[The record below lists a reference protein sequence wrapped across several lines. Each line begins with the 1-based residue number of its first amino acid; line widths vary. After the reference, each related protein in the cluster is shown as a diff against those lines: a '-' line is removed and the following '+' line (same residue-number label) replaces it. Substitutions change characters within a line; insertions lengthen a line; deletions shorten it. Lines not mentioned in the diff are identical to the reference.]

1 MKKKSRIAIILTM
14 AVIISI
20 LPVNSMTALGYTQK
34 TDAPSYFFAT
44 MEYGYIDMIWDDPD
58 EDELNDLSY
67 FEVYVKEPGSNSYK
81 LIEKIDALDMDVWTS
96 DDMDDAYYN
105 YTYYADTP
113 GSYSFKLRTVYS
125 VFDEDEGKDIEK
137 EAEWLYD
144 EEDFASLE
152 MAKVKTE
159 LVGKTSVKVT
169 WNKIDG
175 ADGYHVYGMRAD
187 YSYDAYDEIISSGDT
202 TSWICT
208 GLKENKEYIF
218 AVAPYVLVEGKP
230 VESMR
235 SDWMNCTT
243 GVTKAKITSIY
254 TSAGSAVLKW
264 SKNANAD
271 GYEIFRAASAA
282 GTYKKI
288 KTIKNKTTTSFTDKK
303 KKAGKRYYYKVRAY
317 VTLDGSKHYGAFS
330 ASKSVKISSKTLT
343 QQQARKAY
351 LALKNESLYYPKTL
365 IVNGIFS
372 GTIKGEKAIMIYYSA
387 KNGYGVRSW
396 DYFTYFPSSGKWNH
410 SYTPVALKNKTTL
423 NKSKIIHWN

>member
-20 LPVNSMTALGYTQK
+20 LPVNSMTALGFTQK

-44 MEYGYIDMIWDDPD
+44 KEYGYIDMICDNPD

-96 DDMDDAYYN
+96 GDMDDAYYN

-152 MAKVKTE
+152 MPKVKTE
-159 LVGKTSVKVT
+159 LAGKTSIKVT

-175 ADGYHVYGMRAD
+175 VDGYHVYGMRAD

-230 VESMR
+230 VE
-235 SDWMNCTT
+235 N
-243 GVTKAKITSIY
+243 
-254 TSAGSAVLKW
+254 
-264 SKNANAD
+264 
-271 GYEIFRAASAA
+271 
-282 GTYKKI
+282 
-288 KTIKNKTTTSFTDKK
+288 
-303 KKAGKRYYYKVRAY
+303 
-317 VTLDGSKHYGAFS
+317 
-330 ASKSVKISSKTLT
+330 
-343 QQQARKAY
+343 
-351 LALKNESLYYPKTL
+351 
-365 IVNGIFS
+365 
-372 GTIKGEKAIMIYYSA
+372 GTIAIL
-387 KNGYGVRSW
+387 RW
-396 DYFTYFPSSGKWNH
+396 H
-410 SYTPVALKNKTTL
+410 
-423 NKSKIIHWN
+423 